1 MFVVNLGK
9 IYSNTEL
16 LCVSKY
22 CSLDTRIC
30 KNYIFRFVIKK
41 LLGTIFWG
49 LGIIC
54 PISRGNQVL
63 FLSPI

>member
-9 IYSNTEL
+9 IYSNTEV

-41 LLGTIFWG
+41 LLGTIF
-49 LGIIC
+49 
-54 PISRGNQVL
+54 
-63 FLSPI
+63 